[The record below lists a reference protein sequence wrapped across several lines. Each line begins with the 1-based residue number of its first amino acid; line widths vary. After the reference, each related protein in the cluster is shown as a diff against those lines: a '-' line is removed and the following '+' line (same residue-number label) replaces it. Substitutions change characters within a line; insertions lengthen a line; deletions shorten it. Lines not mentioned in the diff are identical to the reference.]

1 MTREQEIIEQGAV
14 KLNVDKRV
22 YKTVAQYPLKFLKR
36 KIESDEDWNP
46 IRIRYFAIFGLTKAA
61 KTKLNLQ

>member
-36 KIESDEDWNP
+36 KIESGEDWNP

-61 KTKLNLQ
+61 KTKLNL